1 MKEKIEFITR
11 SCEETM
17 ELAESF
23 AGMMAGGDL
32 IALIGEL
39 GAGKTVF
46 VKGLAKGLGV
56 DGYNYVNS
64 PSFVAVKEYD
74 GKVPLYHFDVYRF
87 CGRLFNETIDYERYF
102 YAQGVTAVEWADNI
116 SDILPDEYIEV
127 TICYGKDDERIVSF
141 RAVGERPENIIEKF
155 ISARRSA

>member
-1 MKEKIEFITR
+1 MKEEIELITK

-17 ELAESF
+17 ALAESF

-56 DGYNYVNS
+56 DGYDYVNS

-87 CGRLFNETIDYERYF
+87 CGKLFNETIDHERYF
-102 YAQGVTAVEWADNI
+102 YARGVTAVEWADKI
-116 SDILPDEYIEV
+116 PDMLPDEYVEV
-127 TICYGKDDERIVSF
+127 TIRYGKGDERSVSF
-141 RAVGERPENIIEKF
+141 RAVGERPKNIIEKF
-155 ISARRSA
+155 MSTRSLK

>member
-1 MKEKIEFITR
+1 MKEEMEFITKSR
-11 SCEETM
+11 EETM

-23 AGMMAGGDL
+23 AGMMSGGDL

-64 PSFVAVKEYD
+64 PSFVVVKEYD

-87 CGRLFNETIDYERYF
+87 CGKLFNETIDHERYF
-102 YAQGVTAVEWADNI
+102 YAQGVTAVEWADKI
-116 SDILPDEYIEV
+116 PDILPDEYVEV
-127 TICYGKDDERIVSF
+127 TICYVRGDERSVRF
-141 RAVGERPENIIEKF
+141 RAVGERPKNIMEKF
-155 ISARRSA
+155 ISARSSK